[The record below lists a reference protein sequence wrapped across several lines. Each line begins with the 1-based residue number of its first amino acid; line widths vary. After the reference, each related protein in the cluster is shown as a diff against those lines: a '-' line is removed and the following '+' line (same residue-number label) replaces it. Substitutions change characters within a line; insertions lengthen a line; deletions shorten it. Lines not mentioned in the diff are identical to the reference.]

1 MIKYLVVKTMNICFD
16 DIEDTKK
23 FMLNCQIFFWPSVI
37 LAIFVKA
44 IKIFCIEIAA
54 ITLIV
59 DVLLA
64 ILYYRQNK

>member
-23 FMLNCQIFFWPSVI
+23 FMLNCQIFFWSSVI